1 MIQII
6 KQWLGTITGAEST
19 VPVMGTRPR
28 SPQWAGVRA
37 AHLKKQKACQ
47 GCGQRD
53 QLEVHH
59 IIPYHIQPDRELD
72 PANLM
77 TLCQDCHLTWGHLR
91 NWSSWNVMVEK
102 DVSWYYLRV
111 RNRP

>member
-6 KQWLGTITGAEST
+6 KQWLGTITGT
-19 VPVMGTRPR
+19 VDPVPVMVAKPR
-28 SPQWAGVRA
+28 SPQWAGIRA
-37 AHLKKQKACQ
+37 FHLKKQNTCQ
-47 GCGQRD
+47 ACGQKD

-59 IIPYHIQPDRELD
+59 IVPYHIQPDRELD
-72 PANLM
+72 PANLL